1 MALIFS
7 ATTLEI
13 SHDTL
18 PQRAPGATCC
28 QLSRLCF
35 HQCLSGYLRSELLL
49 GCNAAPLCSDA
60 ATTRGVLS
68 CLIIRLGGS

>member
-28 QLSRLCF
+28 QLGRLCF
-35 HQCLSGYLRSELLL
+35 HQCLSGYLRSQLLL
-49 GCNAAPLCSDA
+49 GRLCA
-60 ATTRGVLS
+60 QMRP
-68 CLIIRLGGS
+68 RLVEFYRVSSSG